1 MKEEEEKM
9 TDRYL
14 EYLSREHARLE
25 DEIRLESTRSG
36 PDEVLIARLKKLKLV
51 LKDQMQNWESNHAST
66 DRLTA

>member
-1 MKEEEEKM
+1 M

-25 DEIRLESTRSG
+25 DEIRLESKRPR
-36 PDEVLIARLKKLKLV
+36 PDEVLIARLKKLKLAV
-51 LKDQMQNWESNHAST
+51 KDQMQNWASSHASS